1 MSAVISSLFVEI
13 LANVVGL
20 WTSREVWVVLE
31 KTFASQSKAHI
42 MKTRYQLATLKNGAL
57 SISDYFQKAKTLAQS
72 LAAIG
77 EPLKDSELV
86 CYILAGLGLEYDWYI
101 GHNLKIRHQL
111 KIK

>member
-1 MSAVISSLFVEI
+1 
-13 LANVVGL
+13 
-20 WTSREVWVVLE
+20 
-31 KTFASQSKAHI
+31 

-86 CYILAGLGLEYDWYI
+86 SYILACLGLEYD
-101 GHNLKIRHQL
+101 
-111 KIK
+111 